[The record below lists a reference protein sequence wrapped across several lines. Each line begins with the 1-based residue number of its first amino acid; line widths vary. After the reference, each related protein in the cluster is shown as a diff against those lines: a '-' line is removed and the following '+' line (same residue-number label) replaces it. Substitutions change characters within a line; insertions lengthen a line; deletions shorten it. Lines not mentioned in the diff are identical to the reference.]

1 MRLRIILPAIAL
13 LIITA
18 CATVNT
24 SPSKTGSASNN
35 AQAQQLLSAGKY
47 REAALSYENEASL
60 MKANRRDVPMVRA
73 ADAWEK
79 AGELNKARDALS
91 KSNRKDLEGSDAFLH
106 DLLSAQFL
114 IADKRG
120 NEAVRLL
127 NQNPNAVPENERTRW
142 HSLRSLA
149 FEANGM
155 QFDVAGEQAWLMQ
168 GLSAKARTAAT
179 RNIERLMS
187 LVPAPELSQ
196 KSAQLN
202 ASDAIYPYAIREL
215 KKRGMPAPSAN
226 LSTPTAGSAARTDA
240 FPPADSDGYRPPAQI
255 ALLLPLSGSTA
266 GAGFAV
272 RDGFMSKYYS
282 DDRRRPRVTFYDT
295 AGNADGARK
304 AAQRALN
311 DGAQMLVGPL
321 TREEVNAIAAMT
333 EINVPVLLLNRS
345 TNAVGNGNI
354 SFALS
359 PDEEG
364 WITADRL
371 ANRKLMNIL
380 VFTQRDETAQRTLS
394 AFKDQFRT
402 RGGKII
408 SETYIEGDDAAV
420 TAKVAALLAAPADA
434 GGTPADAM
442 YFTLKAPQARQLMK
456 AMNGNPMMPKVVLS
470 SSFVLNGA
478 NASQDVVLNGVQ
490 MPELPWLLNQTY
502 GLPSSE
508 AIAKNPNLR
517 GPAQRLYAFGADAW
531 QLSAYFERLQND
543 AGFSIKG
550 ATGNLRID
558 SLGNVQRDPAWAIF
572 SNGRPRVAAE

>member
-311 DGAQMLVGPL
+311 DGAQMMVGPL